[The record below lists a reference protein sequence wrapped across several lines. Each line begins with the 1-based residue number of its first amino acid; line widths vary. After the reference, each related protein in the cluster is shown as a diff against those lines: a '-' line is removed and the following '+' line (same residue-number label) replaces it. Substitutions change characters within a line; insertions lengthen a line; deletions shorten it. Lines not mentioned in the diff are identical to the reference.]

1 MCGLFTIGFLPVI
14 AMTTDHKHTG
24 KLEITWEQFGKHC
37 QDLALAI
44 EQRFQPQCVVGI
56 SKGGLPL
63 ATVLAG
69 MFRVDLYP
77 IRLSYRERDHVVHMN
92 PVWTVPV
99 SGRVAGLN
107 VLLIDEISVSGAIL
121 KRAKEEILRTGATE
135 VFTVTLSVHKDSW
148 KPDLYAIE
156 TDALI
161 IQPWDKWILQ
171 NGSFILHPEY
181 DKPDKK

>member
-1 MCGLFTIGFLPVI
+1 
-14 AMTTDHKHTG
+14 MTTNHKHTG
-24 KLEITWEQFGKHC
+24 NLEITWEQFDKHC
-37 QDLALAI
+37 QNLALAI
-44 EQRFQPQCVVGI
+44 EKQFQPQCVVGI

-69 MFRVDLYP
+69 LFRVDLYP
-77 IRLSYRERDHVVHMN
+77 IRLSYRERDRVVHRN
-92 PVWTVPV
+92 PVWMVPV
-99 SGRVAGLN
+99 TGKVAGLN
-107 VLLIDEISVSGAIL
+107 VLLADEISISGTTL

-161 IQPWDKWILQ
+161 IQPWDKWILE

-181 DKPDKK
+181 NKPDKK